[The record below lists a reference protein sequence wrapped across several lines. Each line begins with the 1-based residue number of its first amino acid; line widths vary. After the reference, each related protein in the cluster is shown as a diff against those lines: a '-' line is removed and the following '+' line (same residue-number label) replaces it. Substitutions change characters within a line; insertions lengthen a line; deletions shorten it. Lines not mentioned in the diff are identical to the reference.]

1 MLKTIL
7 SFCLFCIF
15 TNVCKSQSDKFVL
28 TIDNL
33 PVDHSWYFDTVN
45 DQGKDIGHSSGKKNE
60 LYTLSPSILDYC
72 KVIKRS
78 GDTTSFG
85 GQGVVSIVF
94 DISAPIFRK
103 VSYYYN
109 YNVAAGPQILYS
121 FSAADVHVIEVN
133 NMFTADLFA
142 DDILGH
148 GLDFSASIQ
157 WGPIDGGGIYTTDNY
172 YSLGISDV
180 ATHIHIEISKQDLL
194 GIPDKYTKI
203 SVPEIYPNPASNML
217 NIRPSDPQVPLKVMI
232 GDLMGRNIY
241 TYSLHNSDNL
251 YNIDISDI
259 PPGLY
264 WVRAGNRIQKLVIA
278 R

>member
-33 PVDHSWYFDTVN
+33 PVDHTWYFDTVN
-45 DQGKDIGHSSGKKNE
+45 DQGKDIGHSSGKANE
-60 LYTLSPSILDYC
+60 LYTLSPSVLDYC

-94 DISAPIFRK
+94 DSSARIFRK

-121 FSAADVHVIEVN
+121 FSAADVQVVESN
-133 NMFTADLFA
+133 NVFTADLSA
-142 DDILGH
+142 DDLPGH
-148 GLDFSASIQ
+148 ALDFGASIQ
-157 WGPIDGGGIYTTDNY
+157 WGPIDGGGIYKNDNY
-172 YSLGISDV
+172 YSLGTSDA
-180 ATHIHIEISKQDLL
+180 ATHIHIEISKQHLL
-194 GIPDKYTKI
+194 GIHDKDTKI
-203 SVPEIYPNPASNML
+203 SVQEIYPNPASSIL
-217 NIRPSDPQVPLKVMI
+217 NILPFDQAVPLKVMI
-232 GDLMGRNIY
+232 GDLMGRNIRS
-241 TYSLHNSDNL
+241 YSLNTPDNQ
-251 YNIDISDI
+251 YTIDISGFS
-259 PPGLY
+259 PSLY
-264 WVRAGNRIQKLVIA
+264 WVKVQDRILKLVIA